1 MDQTDQKKQAWLT
14 SLRMLAATPKSRK
27 QLEKKLIDKGY
38 FAEVVEEILN
48 RLEETHI
55 LNDKAYATN
64 VMSRYQGAKSSGR
77 KRIEFELKK
86 RGVSGKVR
94 EELLSEISGDDERV
108 RARELADNR
117 WDRFKNLEFQKR
129 KKKVYDFLCRRGFD
143 FQIAR
148 ECLDQVVKES
158 KEGDSID
165 S

>member
-64 VMSRYQGAKSSGR
+64 VISRYQVGKSSGR

-86 RGVSGKVR
+86 RGVSGNKR
-94 EELLSEISGDDERV
+94 QSGAGGSRIPRPRDR
-108 RARELADNR
+108 RAQPPAGSASRILRRRPGAASRNR
-117 WDRFKNLEFQKR
+117 
-129 KKKVYDFLCRRGFD
+129 
-143 FQIAR
+143 
-148 ECLDQVVKES
+148 S
-158 KEGDSID
+158 
-165 S
+165 